1 MERLSILMEN
11 DSSVALRLSLI
22 ALKSCVMDILSSYHS
37 YIGIKV
43 KFANCSIKL
52 LCCAQMIAREFS
64 KRNIKT

>member
-1 MERLSILMEN
+1 MFYFYEYFAVDLEELVERLSILMED

-43 KFANCSIKL
+43 NL
-52 LCCAQMIAREFS
+52 G
-64 KRNIKT
+64 

>member
-1 MERLSILMEN
+1 MERLSILMED

-43 KFANCSIKL
+43 NFANSGIDWWL
-52 LCCAQMIAREFS
+52 VRVTLVVA
-64 KRNIKT
+64 